1 VIGGL
6 IRDESAETTK
16 KVPCVG
22 NVPILGWMFKN
33 LSGTTTKTN
42 LLIFISP
49 QIVRTAEDLEKATA
63 KKKKESEDNLQK
75 LKKERE
81 NEVKDTFDKLVK

>member
-1 VIGGL
+1 L

-16 KVPCVG
+16 KVPCLG
-22 NVPILGWMFKN
+22 NVPVLGWLFKN
-33 LSGTTTKTN
+33 LAGTNTKTN

-49 QIVRTAEDLEKATA
+49 QIIRTAEDLEKATA
-63 KKKKESEDNLQK
+63 KKKKESDENLQK

-81 NEVKDTFDKLVK
+81 SEVKDTFDMLVK